1 MFCDSSWELWLH
13 SMVCPWA
20 REVTRNAAAVAGAKG
35 QKTSAFAFF
44 LHVEVTAEGGH
55 KRSALCS
62 QLCALGEA
70 VRSQWVHGSQAS
82 PIHGMWILLSDRK
95 AQAEGAPGVK

>member
-62 QLCALGEA
+62 QLWGKLCDLSGCTARMLLPSTGC
-70 VRSQWVHGSQAS
+70 GSCCLIGKPKQK
-82 PIHGMWILLSDRK
+82 WLL
-95 AQAEGAPGVK
+95 E